1 MRRLYLILLVCWAM
15 LPVASAQQVQFQFQD
30 SLNNK
35 QLQTK
40 VEQSLSLLLTEINA
54 AYKEH
59 RPLQLAN
66 DYITDEACESL
77 CNLWDKYAHFECE
90 DNVIITKQLPTS
102 QGFLVREIFI
112 TLHPNDT
119 SDSINVS
126 RELLIALSPKGD
138 IVDACLAMEGQA
150 PQTSSTD
157 AIFKRAENDALLLL
171 SKYVQY
177 FYIKDIKMLTS
188 FYSDDFMTVCPK
200 WEFTKT
206 EGNHNN
212 DIVIVNGSRYSARD
226 YFGYDSFGKSVN
238 NLLKRKGSVK
248 VEITGLIL
256 KRHPARADFYS
267 LTFHQTIRIGNRT
280 CGGTVFMLVQCKYIQ
295 RDNSRITVWARTW
308 QPDTPDGKP
317 VPEDER
323 FNESDFPH
331 PVLFGR

>member
-1 MRRLYLILLVCWAM
+1 MKRVYLIIFMCWTM
-15 LPVASAQQVQFQFQD
+15 LSVASAQQVQFNFQD
-30 SLNNK
+30 SLSNK
-35 QLQTK
+35 QLQTN
-40 VEQSLSLLLTEINA
+40 VEKSLSLLLTEINA
-54 AYKEH
+54 AYKED
-59 RPLQLAN
+59 RPLQLSN
-66 DYITDEACESL
+66 DFITDEARESL
-77 CNLWDKYAHFECE
+77 CNLWNKYAHFECE
-90 DNVIITKQLPTS
+90 DNVIITKQLPSS

-150 PQTSSTD
+150 PHTSSTD
-157 AIFKRAENDALLLL
+157 AIFKRTENDALLLL

-177 FYIKDIKMLTS
+177 FYTKDIKMLTS

-200 WEFTKT
+200 WEITKT
-206 EGNHNN
+206 EDKRNS
-212 DIVIVNGSRYSARD
+212 DIVIVNDKKYSAIE
-226 YFGYDSFGKSVN
+226 YYGYESFEKSVN
-238 NLLKRKGSVK
+238 NLFKRKGNVK
-248 VEITGLIL
+248 VDITGLIQR
-256 KRHPARADFYS
+256 RHPARADFYS

-295 RDNSRITVWARTW
+295 RDSSRITVWARTW

-323 FNESDFPH
+323 FNENDFPY
-331 PVLFGR
+331 PALVSR

>member
-1 MRRLYLILLVCWAM
+1 MRRLYLIILVCWAM

-54 AYKEH
+54 AYKEL
-59 RPLQLAN
+59 RPLQLSN

-77 CNLWDKYAHFECE
+77 CNLWNKYAHFECE
-90 DNVIITKQLPTS
+90 DNVIITKQLLTS

-177 FYIKDIKMLTS
+177 FYTKDIKLLTS
-188 FYSDDFMTVCPK
+188 FYSNDYMTVNPQWK
-200 WEFTKT
+200 FTKI
-206 EGNHNN
+206 EGNHSS
-212 DIVIVNGSRYSARD
+212 DIAIVNGNRYSARD
-226 YFGYDSFGKSVN
+226 YYGYDSFGKSVN
-238 NLLKRKGSVK
+238 NLFKIKGNVK
-248 VEITGLIL
+248 VDITDLTQR
-256 KRHPARADFYS
+256 RHPARSDFYS
-267 LTFHQTIRIGNRT
+267 LTFHQKVKIGNRT
-280 CGGTVFMLVQCKYIQ
+280 CGGTVFMLVQYK
-295 RDNSRITVWARTW
+295 RNNITIWVRTW

-317 VPEDER
+317 VPEEER
-323 FNESDFPH
+323 FNEHDFPY
-331 PVLFGR
+331 PVLVCR